1 MNCSNDTIK
10 RMTRKQRNDLIMK
23 RIFIS
28 WAVVFILGLV
38 VGALVMFFYFPA
50 YAYSDKE
57 ETKAEKNFNQE
68 VQQVEPFPEE
78 WLITDEP
85 TVAPTITP
93 TEAVEPTTEPQPEKV
108 LIGRYKITAYC
119 SCRICC
125 GSWADK
131 RPGGIVYGASGKELK
146 TNHSCASPLPFGTVV
161 EIDGLGTYTVED
173 RTADWVAK
181 ENDNK
186 IIDIYFDN
194 HEEASK
200 FGCKYLDVYEIK

>member
-38 VGALVMFFYFPA
+38 VGALVMFFCFPA

-57 ETKAEKNFNQE
+57 ETKADKNFNQE

-85 TVAPTITP
+85 TVAPT
-93 TEAVEPTTEPQPEKV
+93 EAVEPTTEPQPEKV
-108 LIGRYKITAYC
+108 LIG
-119 SCRICC
+119 
-125 GSWADK
+125 
-131 RPGGIVYGASGKELK
+131 
-146 TNHSCASPLPFGTVV
+146 
-161 EIDGLGTYTVED
+161 
-173 RTADWVAK
+173 
-181 ENDNK
+181 
-186 IIDIYFDN
+186 
-194 HEEASK
+194 
-200 FGCKYLDVYEIK
+200 

>member
-38 VGALVMFFYFPA
+38 VGALVMFFCFPA

-57 ETKAEKNFNQE
+57 ETKVESVAE
-68 VQQVEPFPEE
+68 
-78 WLITDEP
+78 
-85 TVAPTITP
+85 
-93 TEAVEPTTEPQPEKV
+93 QPESVEEPEKHF
-108 LIGRYKITAYC
+108 LDTYKITAYC
-119 SCRICC
+119 SCKICC

-161 EIDGLGTYTVED
+161 NIDGLGTYTVED
-173 RTADWVAK
+173 RTADWVAQ